1 MSVNTWQNLGQDI
14 YGEFAGDRY
23 GFSVSLSA
31 DGRTVAIG
39 AAFNDGNGVDSG
51 SVRVYQLDASNNW
64 QQLGQDIDG
73 EAAYDSSGFSVS
85 LSADGRRVAIGAVY
99 NDGNGAN
106 SGSVRIYQLNASNNW
121 QKIGQ
126 DIDGE
131 AAYDRFGRAVTL
143 SADGNRLAVGA
154 FLNDGNGGD
163 SGSVRVYQLDAS
175 NNWQQLGQDID
186 GEFGGDRSGL
196 AMSLSA
202 DGRRVAVGAYLNSG
216 SNNLKPDS
224 GSVRVYQLDASNN
237 WQQLG
242 QDIDGEATGDWSGYY
257 VSLSA
262 DGNRVAIGAPYNDDN
277 EEDSGSVRVYQLDAS
292 NNWQQLGQDIDG
304 EATGERSGYSVS
316 LSADGTRVAIGAS
329 LNDDNG
335 QDSGSVRVYKLDASN
350 NWQQLGLT
358 IHGEEAND
366 NFGHSL
372 SLSVDGKRVAIGA
385 ISDNGPLYGEI
396 RGLVGSVRVYEL
408 VTEEVIPS
416 NICFPRG
423 TPISTNQGIVPIEKL
438 NPSIHTIR
446 NKKIVA
452 ITKTMTQEKHLV
464 CFEKNALGENI
475 PSQKTAMTRNHRVF
489 YNGKMIEAKKFIG
502 KVENVN
508 NINYSGEILYNVL
521 MEKSDKMVVNNLICE
536 TLDPENCV
544 AKLYTYFKDFKPSE
558 QQMVLK
564 KVNEYAETKFK
575 LPSKK

>member
-14 YGEFAGDRY
+14 YGEFAGDRS
-23 GFSVSLSA
+23 GFSVSFSA
-31 DGRTVAIG
+31 DGTRLAIG

-64 QQLGQDIDG
+64 QKLGQDIDG
-73 EAAYDSSGFSVS
+73 EAVLDNSGFSVS
-85 LSADGRRVAIGAVY
+85 LSADGTRVAIGAVF
-99 NDGNGAN
+99 NDGNGPN
-106 SGSVRIYQLNASNNW
+106 SGSVRVYQLNASNNW

-131 AAYDRFGRAVTL
+131 AAGDRLGRAVTL

-163 SGSVRVYQLDAS
+163 SGSVRVYQLHAS

-202 DGRRVAVGAYLNSG
+202 DGRRVAVGAHLNNG
-216 SNNLKPDS
+216 SNNLKP
-224 GSVRVYQLDASNN
+224 
-237 WQQLG
+237 
-242 QDIDGEATGDWSGYY
+242 
-257 VSLSA
+257 
-262 DGNRVAIGAPYNDDN
+262 
-277 EEDSGSVRVYQLDAS
+277 DSGSVRVYQLDAS

-452 ITKTMTQEKHLV
+452 ITKTITQEKHLV

-475 PSQKTAMTRNHRVF
+475 PSQKTVMTRNHRVF
-489 YNGKMIEAKKFIG
+489 YNGKMIEAKKFID

-521 MEKSDKMVVNNLICE
+521 MEKSDKMLVNNLICE

-564 KVNEYAETKFK
+564 KVNEYAETKFQ